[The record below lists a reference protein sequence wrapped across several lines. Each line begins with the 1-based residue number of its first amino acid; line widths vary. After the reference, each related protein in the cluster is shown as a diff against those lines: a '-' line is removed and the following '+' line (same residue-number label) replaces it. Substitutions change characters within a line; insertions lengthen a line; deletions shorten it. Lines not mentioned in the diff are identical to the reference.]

1 MKNGLTIS
9 ILGCGW
15 LGLPLGTFLYEK
27 GYSIKGST
35 RDKQKISSIKESNIE
50 PYLLI
55 LEPDIICERK
65 LDFFTTDVLIINI
78 PPPRRED
85 VVEYHFLQ
93 IKSLIK
99 ESINA
104 GVKKILFVSSTSV
117 YPETN
122 EVVYESETLAPNK
135 PSGIALRQ
143 VENMLL
149 DTSEF
154 QTTILRLAGLIGYD
168 RNPRNFL
175 KKRRI
180 IHKIDAPVNLVHR
193 DDCINVI
200 HQIIRNNLWGEIY
213 NVCCDKHPTRAD
225 FYKNEAETVNI
236 EELKIKF
243 EKPVNYKIV
252 SNEKLKKELDY
263 EFIYPDPL
271 KLN

>member
-1 MKNGLTIS
+1 MKNGSTIS

-27 GYSIKGST
+27 GYSVKGST
-35 RDKQKISSIKESNIE
+35 TDEQKLASIKENNIK
-50 PYLLI
+50 PYLLV
-55 LEPDIICERK
+55 LEPGINCKRK
-65 LDFFTTDVLIINI
+65 TDFLDTDVLIINI

-99 ESINA
+99 ECINA
-104 GVKKILFVSSTSV
+104 GVKKVLFVSSTSV

-122 EVVYESETLAPNK
+122 KVVYESETLAPGK
-135 PSGIALRQ
+135 PSGTALKR

-149 DTSEF
+149 DASAF

-175 KKRRI
+175 KKRRV

-200 HQIIRNNLWGEIY
+200 YRVIKNNVWGDIY
-213 NVCCDKHPTRAD
+213 NVCCDIHPTRAA
-225 FYKNEAETVNI
+225 FYRNEAEAVNMEKLRI
-236 EELKIKF
+236 EFKE
-243 EKPVNYKIV
+243 PVSYKIV
-252 SNEKLKKELDY
+252 SNEKLKKELGY